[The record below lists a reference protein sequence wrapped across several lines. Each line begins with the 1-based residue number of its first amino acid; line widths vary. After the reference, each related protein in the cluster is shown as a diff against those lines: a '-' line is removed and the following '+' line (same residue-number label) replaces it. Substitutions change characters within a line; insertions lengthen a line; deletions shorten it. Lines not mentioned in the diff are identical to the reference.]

1 MVTILWTKLFLNS
14 HWFEVKENTMIQD
27 NKISIIMD
35 NNGKRSYRKRTRNLN
50 IRYFKIT
57 NQIEK
62 NILKVKHCS
71 TGDMDADFMTKPIQG
86 DTFSKSRNKIYEHW
100 LQQLNVNLPHE
111 GWIKPVLGNKQKND
125 KIGIS
130 QQIEQHECV
139 GESRI

>member
-1 MVTILWTKLFLNS
+1 
-14 HWFEVKENTMIQD
+14 
-27 NKISIIMD
+27 MD

-100 LQQLNVNLPHE
+100 LQRLNVNLPHE
-111 GWIKPVLGNKQKND
+111 GCIKPVLGNKQKND